1 MNGVAGG
8 VPDPEAAGLA
18 DPSGPWDPGLQPERT
33 ALAWQRTGL
42 SAAVA
47 ALVGFRD
54 GLATGSVLAVL
65 LSLVALGASLY
76 VMRAARTELD
86 ARVEALR
93 AGRPLPAPVAT
104 RAAALAVLALAGTVL
119 VIVLD

>member
-1 MNGVAGG
+1 MNGAADE
-8 VPDPEAAGLA
+8 VPDPVAAGTEA
-18 DPSGPWDPGLQPERT
+18 TSGPWDPGLQPERT

-54 GLATGSVLAVL
+54 GLATGSVLAIL
-65 LSLVALGASLY
+65 LSLVALAASLH
-76 VMRAARTELD
+76 VLRAARTELD

-93 AGRPLPAPVAT
+93 AGRPLPAPVGT
-104 RAAALAVLALAGTVL
+104 LAAALAVLALAGTVL